1 MHSRGDSEK
10 RHHVPSV
17 PEIMCSLTCTLPVLN
32 DQSSSKIVTVYNAK
46 RSIDHCIRCQCP
58 PNFSPGDRTGARTRI
73 RSRCRP
79 GCLVRRGAQTRDAQG
94 H

>member
-58 PNFSPGDRTGARTRI
+58 PNFSPGDRTGARTTTTHEDPIEVQAGLSGPPWSPR
-73 RSRCRP
+73 
-79 GCLVRRGAQTRDAQG
+79 L
-94 H
+94 